1 MYDAIEDP
9 YCYPGTTVLKNRAG
23 HLTQRALTQFETAMS
38 AQRAD
43 EPLPIGRLSVHHYQA
58 VHRHLFQDVYPWAG
72 TFRNVRISRDGSMFC
87 YPEHIRSQMRTL
99 FGRLRREHYFRDLTP
114 DEFVRKATTFLAT
127 LNAIHPFHDGNGR
140 TQLAFMALL
149 AARTGHSLL
158 LDRLHAQRF
167 LNAMVKSFHGDQ
179 RSLQIELRKLVD

>member
-1 MYDAIEDP
+1 
-9 YCYPGTTVLKNRAG
+9 
-23 HLTQRALTQFETAMS
+23 
-38 AQRAD
+38 
-43 EPLPIGRLSVHHYQA
+43 
-58 VHRHLFQDVYPWAG
+58 
-72 TFRNVRISRDGSMFC
+72 MFC

-99 FGRLRREHYFRDLTP
+99 FGRLRRERYFRDLTP

-127 LNAIHPFHDGNGR
+127 LNAIHPFRDGNGR